1 MKDLGGHTL
10 SWGEIRESV
19 GKPERFLCWWPS
31 GLCSC
36 CCVACGLENQQGG
49 AWGRNCEG
57 RKEGAE
63 GCKGAGSAMSTQNTI
78 VYFATMLEELDLYF

>member
-1 MKDLGGHTL
+1 MKDLGGHIL
-10 SWGEIRESV
+10 SWGGIRESV

-36 CCVACGLENQQGG
+36 CCVECGLENQQG
-49 AWGRNCEG
+49 RRSCEG

-63 GCKGAGSAMSTQNTI
+63 GCEGARSAMSTQNTI
-78 VYFATMLEELDLYF
+78 VYFATMFEELDLYF